1 VAVSI
6 LAMSVQSKKT
16 RGARKPTGGSC
27 AIAMTSVVQ
36 ARARGKRVVR
46 MPTNAPRSRLGVRAD
61 LLPEALARWA
71 QRVLVDGQPVH
82 V

>member
-36 ARARGKRVVR
+36 ARARGKRAGQDAGQR
-46 MPTNAPRSRLGVRAD
+46 P
-61 LLPEALARWA
+61 ALATRRPSQFVA
-71 QRVLVDGQPVH
+71 
-82 V
+82 